1 MIDDNQRLQVRSW
14 RAPAINHTSKEALAV
29 TTEPNS
35 RNRRP
40 QSNDGDFVGVCSG
53 LTVLLAAQGSGRC
66 EPFKQETTQPCRPWT
81 PRALHCRE
89 PFQHQQQDRTG
100 GSALIAGDSRRHI
113 IMSPCSNGHIN
124 FSAAS
129 TTQ

>member
-1 MIDDNQRLQVRSW
+1 MIDDNQRLKVRSW

-40 QSNDGDFVGVCSG
+40 Q
-53 LTVLLAAQGSGRC
+53 TAQGSGRC

-81 PRALHCRE
+81 PQALHCRE

-100 GSALIAGDSRRHI
+100 GSALI
-113 IMSPCSNGHIN
+113 
-124 FSAAS
+124 
-129 TTQ
+129 